1 MSMSPTS
8 YMTSPDTSYSQTA
21 MPSWNALASQPGS
34 MSAYGYSSGPATQSV
49 YGYPAAPDQQPSL
62 YSHSAS
68 YAVQPVQPYGDYPT
82 TMSLTGQFAS
92 LAVDSTRPAGGASGG
107 GIVYTEQRGIHI
119 RDLPRR
125 ASEDQVRK
133 LIRDAAGR
141 EAELINGIEVPLDKD
156 RNPRGWAFVHFRS
169 ADLARRMVGRLD
181 GVEFKGRTL
190 QVRLLKEGEAIC
202 SGGNGGGGGSC
213 SVAVAAAASGY
224 RSAKHGGGSAGG
236 SGSGSSSRRDQG
248 NGGRRREKERGE
260 RSSAS
265 SKAPPPS
272 SSSSRSVPPLV
283 VGSGTAGEASSSSSS
298 SGKGKGKGKEKE
310 KEKERE
316 RERER
321 ERHGT
326 SRGSKCSVVIA
337 DGSLG
342 RKRSDSDRRTAS

>member
-1 MSMSPTS
+1 
-8 YMTSPDTSYSQTA
+8 MTSPDTSYSQTV

-34 MSAYGYSSGPATQSV
+34 MSGYGYSSGPTTQTV
-49 YGYPAAPDQQPSL
+49 YGYPAAPDKQPSL

-68 YAVQPVQPYGDYPT
+68 YAVQPVQPYGDYYPPPT
-82 TMSLTGQFAS
+82 TMSLTSQFAS
-92 LAVDSTRPAGGASGG
+92 LAVDSTRSAGGASSG

-169 ADLARRMVGRLD
+169 ADLARRMVSMLD
-181 GVEFKGRTL
+181 GVEFKGRKL

-202 SGGNGGGGGSC
+202 GGSC
-213 SVAVAAAASGY
+213 SGAVAGAAKGH
-224 RSAKHGGGSAGG
+224 RSAKHGGGGGG
-236 SGSGSSSRRDQG
+236 SGSGSKKDQG
-248 NGGRRREKERGE
+248 NGRRREKERGE
-260 RSSAS
+260 RSSAP
-265 SKAPPPS
+265 SKASPPS
-272 SSSSRSVPPLV
+272 SSSRSGPLV

-298 SGKGKGKGKEKE
+298 SGKGKGKEKE

-316 RERER
+316 R
-321 ERHGT
+321 HGT
-326 SRGSKCSVVIA
+326 SKGSKCPVVIA

-342 RKRSDSDRRTAS
+342 RRRSVSDRRAAS